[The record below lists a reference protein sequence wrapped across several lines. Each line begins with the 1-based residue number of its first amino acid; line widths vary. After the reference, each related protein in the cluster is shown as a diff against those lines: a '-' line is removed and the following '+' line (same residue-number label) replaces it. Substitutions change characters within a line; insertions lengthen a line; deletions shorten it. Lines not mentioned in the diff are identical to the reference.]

1 MPTLKAIHIA
11 KSLKSQPLKPKLG
24 KEYDLPTLKTNQNEE
39 SLQRT
44 MVTDAQLFKNQNSG
58 SF

>member
-24 KEYDLPTLKTNQNEE
+24 KEYDFANAETQAERKKA
-39 SLQRT
+39 SR
-44 MVTDAQLFKNQNSG
+44 
-58 SF
+58 